1 MNQKKSKGDPASP
14 FAKLQELKDKLQ
26 AEADAKKAATRP
38 AAGKTSASNRSGNS
52 AASSSSNYAA
62 PSSMSSASSS
72 PRGSASRESAPV
84 PAGDL
89 DEPMAFHRLMA
100 GVTPLNDS
108 RRRIPASQAS
118 LETTEGHE
126 RARVA
131 AAQMLADDESE
142 KVRDHLRHLVDT
154 KTRFEVSDDG
164 RRVEGR
170 RLEVP
175 MDQVRRLR
183 RGQWPIDAHLD
194 LHGLRAHDARESL
207 EEFLRDKRSRGER
220 CVLVVHGKGDHSP
233 GRYGVLRGEIAAW
246 LSQGAASEHVAA
258 FTTAVEDDGGE
269 GAVYV
274 LLRR

>member
-1 MNQKKSKGDPASP
+1 
-14 FAKLQELKDKLQ
+14 
-26 AEADAKKAATRP
+26 
-38 AAGKTSASNRSGNS
+38 
-52 AASSSSNYAA
+52 
-62 PSSMSSASSS
+62 
-72 PRGSASRESAPV
+72 
-84 PAGDL
+84 
-89 DEPMAFHRLMA
+89 MAFHRLMA

-126 RARVA
+126 RARLA
-131 AAQMLADDESE
+131 AAQMLADDESD
-142 KVRDHLRHLVDT
+142 KVRDHLRHLVDS

-175 MDQVRRLR
+175 MDQVRKLR

-194 LHGLRAHDARESL
+194 LHGLRAHDAREGL